1 GLITGFALQKPPGIE
16 MPTVLIA
23 DDDEDLRSYLVESLK
38 TKYKVIEAS
47 DGKQGWQKTLAHHPQ
62 VIVTDVNMPSLDGIE
77 MTRKIKGDKRT
88 RHIPVI
94 ILTVLSDETNQL
106 RGLEAGA
113 SDFLTKPFSF
123 TLLSIKIEN
132 LLSLSNELKS
142 TYSKKIQLENQLP
155 EIVNEDE
162 KFL

>member
-1 GLITGFALQKPPGIE
+1 
-16 MPTVLIA
+16 
-23 DDDEDLRSYLVESLK
+23 
-38 TKYKVIEAS
+38 
-47 DGKQGWQKTLAHHPQ
+47 
-62 VIVTDVNMPSLDGIE
+62 
-77 MTRKIKGDKRT
+77 
-88 RHIPVI
+88 IPVI

-162 KFL
+162 KFLLNINKYIDDHMEDSDLSIEALSKSMYVS